1 MAPYIDPPSWEDFWS
16 RQEQT
21 LCVSMESLC
30 SRAGSAILANAG
42 AKREIHKPPDGS
54 GTSGLGGSPVRITV
68 AVALTIRVRVRVGV
82 VADDRLGEGARVV
95 FEQAPAAGGLAE
107 DRPAAVRQAAEAAPV
122 LGGQAE
128 QAADRDAG
136 GAAVADHDEGAA
148 RGDAF
153 ERAQDRGTTRSA
165 TSISSSPPPR
175 RTEWSRFQ
183 AANSSGN
190 FSRI

>member
-42 AKREIHKPPDGS
+42 AKREIHKQPDGS
-54 GTSGLGGSPVRITV
+54 GTSGRTGLPVRS
-68 AVALTIRVRVRVGV
+68 AVAGGLTVRIRIRVCVGV

-153 ERAQDRGTTRSA
+153 ERAQDRGDDEIGRD
-165 TSISSSPPPR
+165 TS
-175 RTEWSRFQ
+175 
-183 AANSSGN
+183 
-190 FSRI
+190 